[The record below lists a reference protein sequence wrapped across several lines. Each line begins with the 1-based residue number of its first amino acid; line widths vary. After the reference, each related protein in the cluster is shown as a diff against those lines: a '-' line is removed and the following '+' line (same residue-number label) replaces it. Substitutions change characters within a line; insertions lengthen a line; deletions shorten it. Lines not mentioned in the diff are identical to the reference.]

1 MNKKLPNVFA
11 NPISKKLS
19 NVQEFFYGSDREE
32 KTTRNSKSVE
42 QKINDIFSSRDFV
55 YKRRVVIETKDGSKT
70 CVLVGKT
77 DKSLLTM
84 DNETIPIHDVL
95 DIQGI

>member
-55 YKRRVVIETKDGSKT
+55 YKRRVVLETKDGSKT
-70 CVLVGKT
+70 
-77 DKSLLTM
+77 
-84 DNETIPIHDVL
+84 
-95 DIQGI
+95 